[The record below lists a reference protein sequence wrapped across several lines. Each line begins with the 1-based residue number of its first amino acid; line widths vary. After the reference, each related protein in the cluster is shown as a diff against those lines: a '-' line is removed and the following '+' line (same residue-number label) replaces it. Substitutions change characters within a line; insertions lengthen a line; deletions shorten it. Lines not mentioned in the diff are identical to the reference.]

1 MRAGSSLLIMGPSGA
16 GKTSLLRALAGLWS
30 DGRGAITVGAAKED
44 IMFLPQRPY
53 MVLGSLRDQ
62 ALYPRWVG
70 APQVRSTATGAGV
83 RSACWCVLTGLGAEL
98 CLSRCA
104 NTHCTQGQCVHSAVA
119 A

>member
-1 MRAGSSLLIMGPSGA
+1 MPEPTSLTDAYTFTAPHTHDDLYVQVRAGSSLLIMGPSGA

-62 ALYPRWVG
+62 ALYPRW
-70 APQVRSTATGAGV
+70 AAAGV
-83 RSACWCVLTGLGAEL
+83 PHSSAASSQEPVPIVGVSVSC
-98 CLSRCA
+98 
-104 NTHCTQGQCVHSAVA
+104 
-119 A
+119 